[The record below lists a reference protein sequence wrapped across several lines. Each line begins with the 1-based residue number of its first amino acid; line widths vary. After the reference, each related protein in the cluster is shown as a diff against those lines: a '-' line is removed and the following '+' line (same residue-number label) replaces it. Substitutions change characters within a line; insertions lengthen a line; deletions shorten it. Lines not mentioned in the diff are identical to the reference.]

1 MKIYQNLKTSV
12 IRTVSVLVKR
22 NKNTFHFAARP
33 YLTFVSCI
41 LVVAFVF
48 YWFELRPSFAKKDC
62 YNEAKEKASEKLNK
76 EDVKN
81 GIQGGQGFMKED
93 YDAYYKWCLQSKG
106 I

>member
-1 MKIYQNLKTSV
+1 MKIYQNLKTSLV
-12 IRTVSVLVKR
+12 HAVSILAKR
-22 NKNTFHFAARP
+22 YKNTSHIVVRL
-33 YLTFVSCI
+33 YLTVVSCI
-41 LVVAFVF
+41 LVVVF
-48 YWFELRPSFAKKDC
+48 IFCWFELRPSFAKKDC

-76 EDVKN
+76 EDAKN